1 MRFKVFLKVTSL
13 RIDTSEGLFLL
24 KTGPKSADQKRE
36 MEVNVALSLALKRGA
51 VEWV

>member
-1 MRFKVFLKVTSL
+1 ML
-13 RIDTSEGLFLL
+13 LL

-51 VEWV
+51 VEWVKSSPSDPCHSFAEL